1 MVDVV
6 VYGVLVPGCEGRVGM
21 AAIVEDLGKFITF
34 YFIRF
39 YFTKLQLRNKA
50 RMIIDVRS
58 RKPGMGRRLLDSSYV
73 LNSPIN
79 MRLGSCALSV

>member
-1 MVDVV
+1 MVYVV

-50 RMIIDVRS
+50 RIIIVRS
-58 RKPGMGRRLLDSSYV
+58 RKPGMGRRLLDSSYDF
-73 LNSPIN
+73 NSPIN
-79 MRLGSCALSV
+79 MRLGSCAVSV